1 MTAKAVVE
9 IEMIDSKAQNTLG
22 GLNEKLQRLRDRID
36 DVEVGSDAFKKLAT
50 EIQKTSSQVK
60 TLEKEMEGLEPQQK
74 AEAFLKMGEG
84 IMGGFVAAQ
93 GALTMVGVESENL
106 EKLQTRV
113 QGAIAIAMGV
123 RMMSEAALMATT
135 AKRVALEKLAI
146 AQTTLGVKLHGMAA
160 KAALLYTKGL
170 KAIGIS
176 AKVSAGG
183 MKILKVAIASTGI
196 GLLVVAIGTIA
207 AYWDDI
213 KGALT
218 GVSSEMR
225 DQLASATATKDA
237 AIANME
243 ATEGSVNQLKLA
255 GMSQR
260 EILDLKIK
268 DIDAAIQASEIE
280 MERQRS
286 VNKSQVETAKRNKE
300 ILKGILEFLLAPMDM
315 LVELYNDIVYYI
327 PGVEQMTLPSEFFAD
342 KVFDPDEVKEEGEEL
357 LNEMDKN
364 INALKEK
371 RAGFEL
377 SIIQMD
383 KQAAEKRR
391 AAREEEQKKLED
403 AQKELDDAELAKL
416 EELINAK
423 MQLEQEYYDSLLSEE
438 QRAYN
443 EIERKYL
450 DKIELAKEYG
460 LDTTDLEAARLA
472 EIQAV
477 NDRFREEER
486 LKDEEDLEA
495 KKTARDAFVQ
505 AVGDS
510 VGQISGLLAE
520 GSKGAKAA
528 ALAEIAINTGLG
540 FIQGLDIAQKSA
552 KATGPGAA
560 LAFPIFYATQI
571 AAVLGAVKKARSAI
585 GAGGGGETAPVV
597 PTQSAP
603 TRSGNFTLNAS
614 QSPEIV
620 AKTFVVADE
629 MTDQQSQLADIRRR
643 ATI

>member
-9 IEMIDSKAQNTLG
+9 IEMLDSKAQNTLG

-315 LVELYNDIVYYI
+315 LVELYND
-327 PGVEQMTLPSEFFAD
+327 
-342 KVFDPDEVKEEGEEL
+342 KVKEEGEEL